1 MAAEATSGIP
11 PPPQQSSG
19 YFDAHFLLLGN
30 LVVVLLACRSLPS
43 LGRSFTTSAR
53 HFNGINHQVSIF
65 LVGDHTVLFIEPT
78 ASGVSDQ
85 ISNRIYYAGSKL
97 RLNNARYLVRIVFGG

>member
-1 MAAEATSGIP
+1 MDDLP
-11 PPPQQSSG
+11 
-19 YFDAHFLLLGN
+19 LLEISRRKGAVPFPFILTFI
-30 LVVVLLACRSLPS
+30 C
-43 LGRSFTTSAR
+43 
-53 HFNGINHQVSIF
+53 QVSIF

-97 RLNNARYLVRIVFGG
+97 RLNNARYLVRVSFQGEIRRHNA